1 MLDKLSDRSRTILK
15 IAKQEAQRLNSE
27 YIGTEHILLGII
39 QEGDGV
45 AAKVLKNLNVDL
57 KRIYQEIE
65 KLFHHLDIS
74 PVTKGELPFS
84 PSVKHVIELAAEAA
98 WCLGHGVTG
107 TEHILLGLIE
117 EDEGIAAQVLTNLGL
132 KLGDVRDMV
141 LEVFGQN
148 VKEQQG
154 GNISAL
160 DQATATM
167 EKMHQQSLQQ
177 IESAR
182 KGASPVESG
191 PEMARQKLAEIQ
203 QRMSTMPP
211 GPCNMR
217 IWIFK
222 DTPVPGKVALVFQN
236 TKVFVSDIITVEGV
250 PFDKQEAI
258 AAAIAKE
265 CGGAMAYLMEPY
277 RESSKP
283 WKR

>member
-39 QEGDGV
+39 EEGGGV

-57 KRIYQEIE
+57 KRIRHEIE
-65 KLFHHLDIS
+65 KLFTTSTHE
-74 PVTKGELPFS
+74 TRGELPFS
-84 PSVKHVIELAAEAA
+84 PSAKHVIELAGEAA
-98 WCLGHGVTG
+98 GCLGHGVTG